1 MSLLLVNRGVLKTFS
16 QVDQNELM
24 RIKRNGSIILEI
36 RRTAPTGRNMFDK
49 QQLSS
54 NESKCILKKKEEL
67 IKLVIRIRTFMK
79 NIQLPIHEKLMST
92 YQINSDPR
100 SNRSL
105 LIKIR
110 CFIKWISHENQKFW
124 WKIFQIMRLLLSK
137 KHQKSPLFQVI
148 ITVNRLKND
157 SYQRMKVIIH

>member
-1 MSLLLVNRGVLKTFS
+1 MSLLLVNQGVLKTFS
-16 QVDQNELM
+16 QVDQKELM

-67 IKLVIRIRTFMK
+67 IKSVIRIRTFTK
-79 NIQLPIHEKLMST
+79 SIQLLIHEKLMLT
-92 YQINSDPR
+92 YRINSDPR

-110 CFIKWISHENQKFW
+110 CFIK
-124 WKIFQIMRLLLSK
+124 
-137 KHQKSPLFQVI
+137 
-148 ITVNRLKND
+148 
-157 SYQRMKVIIH
+157 